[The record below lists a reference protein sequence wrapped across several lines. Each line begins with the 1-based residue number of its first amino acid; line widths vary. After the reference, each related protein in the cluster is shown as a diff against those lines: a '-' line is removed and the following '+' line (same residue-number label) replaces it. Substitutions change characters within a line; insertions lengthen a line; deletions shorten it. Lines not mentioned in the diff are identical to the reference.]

1 MKNQSSQKQAKIS
14 KAIKDLRLLAE
25 EQFMYQNILFEQIN
39 SMACPDFETYV
50 IDKDSFEET
59 IRFAIDCLDKRQAV
73 EHVAKTVSER
83 YEGLLRRV
91 AELAFLGERN
101 RDYYV
106 DRAFKDFDK
115 LSELLNAAE

>member
-39 SMACPDFETYV
+39 SMACPDFETCE

-106 DRAFKDFDK
+106 DRVYSD
-115 LSELLNAAE
+115 SEKIQALLTAE